1 MWEEQWKEKNGIQ
14 GNMLGTGKENKKDL
28 TKEMERQQ
36 SERLK
41 GNNNMH
47 YIEARGIQDLK
58 KENLANYIKFDR
70 KIR

>member
-1 MWEEQWKEKNGIQ
+1 
-14 GNMLGTGKENKKDL
+14 MLGTGKENKKDL

-41 GNNNMH
+41 ENNNMH
-47 YIEARGIQDLK
+47 YIEARGIQDIK
-58 KENLANYIKFDR
+58 KQNLANYIKFDR